1 MEFFCDNHLLYFMYL
16 NFVILY
22 DMSMRSKIR
31 NSLCRICGFMSHNMI
46 INVLYL
52 FKMLPVLIVG
62 AWCLDVG

>member
-1 MEFFCDNHLLYFMYL
+1 MTC
-16 NFVILY
+16 
-22 DMSMRSKIR
+22 
-31 NSLCRICGFMSHNMI
+31 LCVQKLEIVYVESGFMSHNFRATNMI